1 MIGIVDGDGGQP
13 AAFALL
19 SREVTGF
26 SVASIID
33 QSIPVA

>member
-13 AAFALL
+13 AAFSSL
-19 SREVTGF
+19 SREVTEL

-33 QSIPVA
+33 